1 VTLNPRQMIDTV
13 PDLFLVV
20 FVLLQFQYKG
30 TSSPTALPA
39 GVQLTLVSAT
49 MPTSLPDI
57 LGSVVEVH

>member
-1 VTLNPRQMIDTV
+1 MIDTV